1 MCDVIECYLEVVC
14 VRHGG
19 NIYIYL
25 RGDEERVTLDRGG
38 CVTFGGLSGIDEADS
53 AAFGGNRS
61 RSGSSR
67 KLAAIVD
74 R

>member
-1 MCDVIECYLEVVC
+1 MIERSCVCDTVE
-14 VRHGG
+14 
-19 NIYIYL
+19 IYIYL